1 MFDLRILIANIVTVI
16 AQLFLLHASTRK
28 TKKETIVFQLV
39 FLVLIS
45 ITNIL
50 LNSITSIILNS
61 MAILRNILAYYD
73 KSNNVITV
81 LMVLIS
87 TSLGLYFNNNGIFGI
102 FPIIANISETVT
114 ILNPKSTIAQIKI
127 SGIISNSC
135 WVIMTIVIKNYVGTI
150 FDFMAAIG
158 YASYFFQKNKSH
170 QLK

>member
-45 ITNIL
+45 I
-50 LNSITSIILNS
+50 
-61 MAILRNILAYYD
+61 RNILAYYD

-170 QLK
+170 QL